1 MLDFNL
7 NEEQAMIRD
16 MARKFAEKEMLPA
29 AEHYD
34 QNDEYPWPIIKKAQK
49 AGLISSNVPEEFGGP
64 GLDVLG
70 ECIINEALA
79 WACSGIQTVIMLNNL
94 AAWPILLAGSQ
105 AGGWLRCGRHSHHGR
120 APRGGV
126 PPQRLEDLDHQRTGG
141 QLLCDLC
148 QDRR

>member
-1 MLDFNL
+1 MLNFNL

-34 QNDEYPWPIIKKAQK
+34 QSDEFPWPIIKKAQK
-49 AGLISSNVPEEFGGP
+49 IGLISSNIPEEYGGP

-79 WACSGIQTVIMLNNL
+79 GHAPASRPRSCSTISPPGRSY
-94 AAWPILLAGSQ
+94 WPEA
-105 AGGWLRCGRHSHHGR
+105 R
-120 APRGGV
+120 PRSSVTFRG
-126 PPQRLEDLDHQRTGG
+126 
-141 QLLCDLC
+141 
-148 QDRR
+148 